1 MKIRLK
7 KVNCRNKMFAI
18 TPVVRILLIINVL
31 AFLVTRGNESITQQ
45 FGLHSFLSDE
55 FNPIQLLTHMFLH
68 ANLGHIFSNMIGLV
82 VFGPML
88 ERFWGAQRFTFFYF
102 FCGLGAALLFSGI
115 NYYEMRDVYEAV
127 REYRAVPTPENFIG
141 FFTQH
146 GNSLYDQLTGFID
159 RFDTQPANRQLIDG
173 SLQIVNR
180 YYTDQIN
187 QPMVGASGAI
197 FGVIM
202 GFGLLFPNTQL
213 FLLFPPIPIKAKY
226 LVIFYGAYELYSGVY
241 QSQADNVAHFAHIG
255 GMLFAFILIK
265 YWGSQRKM
273 FY

>member
-1 MKIRLK
+1 
-7 KVNCRNKMFAI
+7 MFSL
-18 TPVVRILLIINVL
+18 TPVVRVLLIINVL
-31 AFLVTRGNESITQQ
+31 VFFITNESIIQQ
-45 FGLHSFLSDE
+45 FGLHSFLSEE
-55 FNPIQLLTHMFLH
+55 FSPIQLLTHMFLH
-68 ANLGHIFSNMIGLV
+68 GGLGHIFSNMIGLV

-88 ERFWGAQRFTFFYF
+88 EQFWGPKRFAFFYF
-102 FCGLGAALLFSGI
+102 FCGIGASLLFSGI
-115 NYYEMRDVYEAV
+115 NYYEMNSLYEAV
-127 REYRAVPTPENFIG
+127 RDYRVEPTPENFVG

-146 GNSLYDQLTGFID
+146 GGSLYDQLTGFID
-159 RFDTQPANRQLIDG
+159 KFDAQPKNRQLIDG

-180 YYTDQIN
+180 YYVDQVN

-202 GFGLLFPNTQL
+202 GFGLLVPNTQL
-213 FLLFPPIPIKAKY
+213 FLLFPPIPVKAKY

-241 QSQADNVAHFAHIG
+241 QAQSDNVAHFAHIG

-265 YWGSQRKM
+265 YWGSQRKT